1 MGNKMNNE
9 RQPEHTQTTA
19 TTATNDGKVTPQNQ
33 QTTPH
38 NEPMTAAQKISKL
51 DKLKKEREA
60 LERKIKELSAKQNQA
75 EKKKLD
81 RRKIIIGA
89 WVIENRPELVEN
101 IIANLT
107 REQDKKAFED

>member
-1 MGNKMNNE
+1 MNNE
-9 RQPEHTQTTA
+9 RQTDNAQITA
-19 TTATNDGKVTPQNQ
+19 TTATNDGKATPQNQ

-38 NEPMTAAQKISKL
+38 NEPMTSAQKISKL

-60 LERKIKELSAKQNQA
+60 LERKIKELSTKQNQA